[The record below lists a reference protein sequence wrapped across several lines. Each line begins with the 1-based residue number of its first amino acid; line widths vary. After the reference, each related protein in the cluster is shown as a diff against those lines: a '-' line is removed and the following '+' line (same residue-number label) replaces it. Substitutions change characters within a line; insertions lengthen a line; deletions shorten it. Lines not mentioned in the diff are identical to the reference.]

1 VHRSEIPQFVQDVNI
16 PGAEDLRTKLKQR
29 EAAILEA
36 LDDNEDLIVEYH
48 SPAGA
53 VIRIRAIAYYQDS
66 DDALVLAGW
75 DLHTG
80 HECQIIA
87 PPLTVHL
94 VFRVIK
100 IKEGEAAPERGPIGY
115 IRGPEF
121 GQS

>member
-1 VHRSEIPQFVQDVNI
+1 VHRSEIP
-16 PGAEDLRTKLKQR
+16 GAQDLRTKLKQR
-29 EAAILEA
+29 EAAILED

-53 VIRIRAIAYYQDS
+53 VIRIRDIAYYQDS

-75 DLHTG
+75 DLRTG
-80 HECQIIA
+80 QECQIIA

-100 IKEGEAAPERGPIGY
+100 IKEGEATPERRQIGF
-115 IRGPEF
+115 IQGPEF
-121 GQS
+121 RRSG